1 MYFCKKFMED
11 TLTYISLEAF
21 NYFLIGMSVAA
32 VIVFIALNFV
42 DAGYGMFA
50 NKKWGLMI
58 NNKIAWF
65 FMEVPVFLSMLMLWI
80 FSERHWQPVLFTFFI
95 FFQFHYFRRAFLFPF
110 MLKGESKMPLSIM
123 FMGITF
129 NLCNAFMQGGWL
141 FYVSPEDYYPLTWF
155 YSPQFIIGTIIY
167 FSGMYINI
175 SSDRIIRSL
184 RKPGDTKYYLPT
196 GGLFNYVSSAHYFG
210 ETIQWIG
217 FAILTWSISGAVF
230 ALWTFANLVPRAN
243 AVYHK
248 YQAMFGEE
256 IKNKKLKRIF
266 PFIY

>member
-1 MYFCKKFMED
+1 MEA
-11 TLTYISLEAF
+11 TLTHINMEIF
-21 NYFLIGMSVAA
+21 NYFLIGMSSAA
-32 VIVFIALNFV
+32 LIVFIALNFV

-50 NKKWGLMI
+50 NKKWGFMI
-58 NNKIAWF
+58 NNKTSWF
-65 FMEVPVFLSMLMLWI
+65 LMEMPVFISMFVLWY
-80 FSERHWQPVLFTFFI
+80 FSERHWNPVLFIFFI

-110 MLKGESKMPLSIM
+110 MLKGHSKMPLSIM

-129 NLCNAFMQGGWL
+129 NICNALMQGGWL
-141 FYVSPEDYYPLTWF
+141 FYISPIDYYTLTWL
-155 YSPQFIIGTIIY
+155 YSPPFIIGTII
-167 FSGMYINI
+167 FFGGMYINI

-184 RKPGDTKYYLPT
+184 RQPGDTHYYLPK
-196 GGLFNYVSSAHYFG
+196 GGMFNYVSSAHYFG

-217 FAILTWSISGAVF
+217 FAILTWSIAGAVF

-248 YQAMFGEE
+248 YQLMFGDEV
-256 IKNKKLKRIF
+256 KNKKLKRIF